1 MLNQMRELLAFSCV
15 FILAHLTVKSQVN
28 PFLENFRVGF
38 GGGVNYSQIM
48 ESRSYNLYE
57 DLTGAEYE
65 NTYSGLFKNFG
76 HQYFVQMDYRLMDFL
91 ALTLKPGTYT
101 YSFTRLSNI
110 MFENDTVDQAN
121 EIRLR
126 YFEIPLEVRY
136 TLDLDG
142 TFMPYVGGGF
152 TYAHLMDSQE
162 AANQTFIR
170 PKMTLGGVA
179 GTYID
184 LNYLILDFNV
194 GYHYGLHVITSK
206 ANRDDTG
213 SRDSYSQSDIR
224 LNDLKINLSVLFS
237 LQKRSGSGRKA
248 KCKLPQ

>member
-1 MLNQMRELLAFSCV
+1 MRKILAFSLSLL
-15 FILAHLTVKSQVN
+15 FSTTTIIAQVN

-38 GGGVNYSQIM
+38 GGGVNFSHIM
-48 ESRSYNLYE
+48 ESQPYNLYE
-57 DLTGAEYE
+57 DLSGAEYK

-76 HQYFVQMDYRLMDFL
+76 YQYFVQVDYRLTDFI

-110 MFENDTVDQAN
+110 IFQDDTVEQAN
-121 EIRLR
+121 EVTLR

-136 TLDLDG
+136 TLDLG
-142 TFMPYVGGGF
+142 GNFMPYLGAGF
-152 TYAHLMDSQE
+152 SYAHLMGSLE
-162 AANQTFIR
+162 ATNQTFIR

-206 ANRDDTG
+206 ENRDDTG

-224 LNDLKINLSVLFS
+224 LNDIKINLSVLFS
-237 LQKRSGSGRKA
+237 LQKRGSGGRKI
-248 KCKLPQ
+248 KCKFPQ

>member
-1 MLNQMRELLAFSCV
+1 MQKILAFLFVLLFSTT
-15 FILAHLTVKSQVN
+15 IMTAQVN

-38 GGGVNYSQIM
+38 GAGVNFSHIM
-48 ESRSYNLYE
+48 ETQSYNLYE
-57 DLTGAEYE
+57 DLTGEEYR
-65 NTYSGLFKNFG
+65 NTYSSIFQNFG
-76 HQYFVQMDYRLMDFL
+76 HQYFVQLDYRLMDFL

-101 YSFTRLSNI
+101 YSFTRLTNI
-110 MFENDTVDQAN
+110 VFQDETVEQAN

-136 TLDLDG
+136 TADLG
-142 TFMPYVGGGF
+142 TFMPYAGGGF
-152 TYAHLMDSQE
+152 TYAHLMGSQE
-162 AANQTFIR
+162 ATNQTFIR
-170 PKMTLGGVA
+170 PKMTLGGAV

-224 LNDLKINLSVLFS
+224 LNDLSINLSVLFS
-237 LQKRSGSGRKA
+237 LQKKSGRGRKV
-248 KCKLPQ
+248 KCKFPQ

>member
-1 MLNQMRELLAFSCV
+1 MRKILVFPIIFLFSTTIVLA
-15 FILAHLTVKSQVN
+15 QVN
-28 PFLENFRVGF
+28 PFLESFRVGF
-38 GGGVNYSQIM
+38 GAGVNFSHVLEFQ
-48 ESRSYNLYE
+48 SYNLYE
-57 DLTGAEYE
+57 DLTGADYK
-65 NTYSGLFKNFG
+65 NTYSGLFQNFG
-76 HQYFVQMDYRLMDFL
+76 HQYFVQVDYRLMDFI
-91 ALTLKPGTYT
+91 ALTMKPGTYT

-110 MFENDTVDQAN
+110 MFQDDTVEQAN
-121 EIRLR
+121 EVRLR

-136 TLDLDG
+136 TLDLGG

-152 TYAHLMDSQE
+152 TYAHLMGSQE
-162 AANQTFIR
+162 ASNQTFIR
-170 PKMTLGGVA
+170 PKMTLGGMA

-206 ANRDDTG
+206 ENRDDTS

-237 LQKRSGSGRKA
+237 LQKRGSRGRKT

>member
-1 MLNQMRELLAFSCV
+1 MRKILAFSISLL
-15 FILAHLTVKSQVN
+15 FSTTTIIAQVN

-38 GGGVNYSQIM
+38 GGGVNFSHIM
-48 ESRSYNLYE
+48 ESQSYNLYE
-57 DLTGAEYE
+57 DLSGAEYK

-76 HQYFVQMDYRLMDFL
+76 YQYFVQVDYRLTDYI
-91 ALTLKPGTYT
+91 ALTMKPGTYT

-110 MFENDTVDQAN
+110 MFQDDTVEQAN
-121 EIRLR
+121 EVTLR

-136 TLDLDG
+136 TLDLG
-142 TFMPYVGGGF
+142 GSFMPYVGGGF
-152 TYAHLMDSQE
+152 SYAHLMGSQE

-184 LNYLILDFNV
+184 LNYIILDVNV

-206 ANRDDTG
+206 ENRDDTG

-224 LNDLKINLSVLFS
+224 LNDMKINLSVLFS
-237 LQKRSGSGRKA
+237 LQKRGSRGRKT

>member
-1 MLNQMRELLAFSCV
+1 MRKILAFTC
-15 FILAHLTVKSQVN
+15 FLLFANITIHAQVN

-38 GGGVNYSQIM
+38 GGGVNFSHVLESQ
-48 ESRSYNLYE
+48 SYNLYE
-57 DLTGAEYE
+57 DLSGAEYK
-65 NTYSGLFKNFG
+65 NTYSGLFQNFG
-76 HQYFVQMDYRLMDFL
+76 HQYFAQIDYRLMDFIS
-91 ALTLKPGTYT
+91 LTLKPGTYT

-110 MFENDTVDQAN
+110 MFQDDTVEQAN
-121 EIRLR
+121 DVRLR
-126 YFEIPLEVRY
+126 YFEIPLEARY
-136 TLDLDG
+136 TLDLG
-142 TFMPYVGGGF
+142 GMFIPYVGGGF
-152 TYAHLMDSQE
+152 TYAHLMGSQE
-162 AANQTFIR
+162 ATNQTFIR

-194 GYHYGLHVITSK
+194 GYHYGVHIITSK

-237 LQKRSGSGRKA
+237 LQKMGTRGRKS